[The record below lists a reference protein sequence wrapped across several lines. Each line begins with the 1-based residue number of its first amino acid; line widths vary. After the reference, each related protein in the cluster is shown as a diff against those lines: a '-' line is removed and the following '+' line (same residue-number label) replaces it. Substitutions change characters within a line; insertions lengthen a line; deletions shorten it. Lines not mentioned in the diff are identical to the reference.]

1 MTGVFVDGRVTGR
14 TYTNP
19 ATGELGIE
27 LEAGMVTIRTT
38 LTPESASTLARAL
51 VDWYGVSIL
60 QDPTTSIG
68 D

>member
-1 MTGVFVDGRVTGR
+1 MGAFVDGRVSGR

-27 LEAGMVTIRTT
+27 LGVGMVTIRTA
-38 LTPESASTLARAL
+38 LTPESASRLAREL

-60 QDPTTSIG
+60 QDPTSKG
-68 D
+68 A

>member
-1 MTGVFVDGRVTGR
+1 MTVFVDGRVTGR

-27 LEAGMVTIRTT
+27 LEAGMVTIRTA
-38 LTPESASTLARAL
+38 LTPESASRLAREL

-60 QDPTTSIG
+60 QDPTTSTG

>member
-1 MTGVFVDGRVTGR
+1 MGVFVEGRVTGR
-14 TYTNP
+14 TYTDP

-27 LEAGMVTIRTT
+27 LEAGMVTMRAT
-38 LTPESASTLARAL
+38 LAPESASRLARAL

-60 QDPTTSIG
+60 QDPTSKG

>member
-1 MTGVFVDGRVTGR
+1 MTVFVDGRVAGR
-14 TYTNP
+14 TYTSP

-27 LEAGMVTIRTT
+27 LEAGMVTIRTA
-38 LTPESASTLARAL
+38 LTPESASRLAREL

-60 QDPTTSIG
+60 QDPTTSTG